1 MLCAR
6 ATLIAGPHHRRYRK
20 GTLVRAVNFAPVE
33 SLDELQEKS
42 FLGLAER
49 GWRRMRIDG
58 HAKLANDHVFPVEDS
73 DEAVAFRA
81 ALDSGV
87 GIVVL
92 GRVQ

>member
-6 ATLIAGPHHRRYRK
+6 ATLTAGPRHRRYPK
-20 GTLVRAVNFAPVE
+20 GTLVRAVIFARVD
-33 SLDELQEKS
+33 SLDQLQEDS
-42 FLGLAER
+42 LLGLAKR

-58 HAKLANDHVFPVEDS
+58 HATLADDHVFPLEDS
-73 DEAVAFRA
+73 DEAQAFRA
-81 ALDSGV
+81 ALDTGV

>member
-6 ATLIAGPHHRRYRK
+6 ATLTAGPRHRRYPK
-20 GTLVRAVNFAPVE
+20 GTLVRAVIFARVD
-33 SLDELQEKS
+33 SLDQLQEDS
-42 FLGLAER
+42 FLGLAKR

-58 HAKLANDHVFPVEDS
+58 HATLADDHVFPVEDS
-73 DEAVAFRA
+73 DEAQAFRS
-81 ALDSGV
+81 ALDTGV